1 MAELAPPLSPELRA
15 AAEAERQVALDRVDG
30 LRAQAARLRAVADA
44 AEDDLA
50 AATRLLS
57 QLDEILGI
65 APQMSMTQV
74 DEVLRG
80 QRLRQAAIQVLKRR
94 RGKTATVHYREW
106 YELLVADGHRV
117 AGKDPVATFLTQLSR
132 APEVEPVGRRTGMY
146 RLVAA

>member
-1 MAELAPPLSPELRA
+1 MAELAPLSPELRA
-15 AAEAERQVALDRVDG
+15 AAEEERQIALERVEG

-44 AEDDLA
+44 AEDELA
-50 AATRLLS
+50 AAARFLS
-57 QLDEILGI
+57 QLADILGI
-65 APQMSMTQV
+65 APQMSMTNV

-80 QRLRQAAIQVLKRR
+80 QRLRQVAIQVLKRR

-132 APEVEPVGRRTGMY
+132 APEVEPIGQRTGMY

>member
-1 MAELAPPLSPELRA
+1 MVEPAPLSPELRA
-15 AAEAERQVALDRVDG
+15 AAEAERQVALERIEG
-30 LRAQAARLRAVADA
+30 LRAQAQRLRAVSDA
-44 AEDDLA
+44 AENDLA
-50 AATRLLS
+50 AAVRLLG
-57 QLDEILGI
+57 QLEEILGI
-65 APQMSMTQV
+65 TPQMSISQV

-80 QRLRQAAIQVLKRR
+80 QRLRQVAIQVLKRR
-94 RGKTATVHYREW
+94 RGETATVHYREW

>member
-1 MAELAPPLSPELRA
+1 MVEPAPLSPELRA
-15 AAEAERQVALDRVDG
+15 AAEAERQVALERVEG
-30 LRAQAARLRAVADA
+30 LHGQAERLRAVADA

-50 AATRLLS
+50 AALRLLS

-65 APQMSMTQV
+65 APQMSISHV
-74 DEVLRG
+74 DEILRG
-80 QRLRQAAIQVLKRR
+80 QRLRQVAIQVLKRR
-94 RGKTATVHYREW
+94 RGEAATVHYREW

-132 APEVEPVGRRTGMY
+132 APEVEAVGRRTGMY